1 MIAVIGWAP
10 GPLWGPGLA
19 VNAMTAN
26 AQTIVFIIVLL
37 ASVKNAPE
45 CGSES
50 EEMHRDGDGN
60 DAGRGDG
67 KEEF

>member
-1 MIAVIGWAP
+1 MAVCADAV
-10 GPLWGPGLA
+10 A

-26 AQTIVFIIVLL
+26 VQTIVFIIVLL

-50 EEMHRDGDGN
+50 EEMHRDGDGD